1 MGEDLDNCVEIFKCI
16 HQSVESISV
25 EFKESLNRINW
36 VTPTSYLEQLS
47 MYVTILKD
55 KRIKNSS
62 ASARLITGLQVL
74 EKAATAIDGLKA
86 DIAEMQ
92 PELEKTKIL
101 LTATMADLS
110 VKKEAAEADREIV
123 SRDEAEART

>member
-1 MGEDLDNCVEIFKCI
+1 
-16 HQSVESISV
+16 
-25 EFKESLNRINW
+25 
-36 VTPTSYLEQLS
+36 

>member
-1 MGEDLDNCVEIFKCI
+1 
-16 HQSVESISV
+16 
-25 EFKESLNRINW
+25 
-36 VTPTSYLEQLS
+36 

-55 KRIKNSS
+55 KRIKNES